1 MEIRPS
7 TLPYSPE
14 NTIEWL
20 EEYLTTNY
28 YKKPYDR
35 FMWWRN
41 YTPKYRPLH
50 SRKPLRDRIANGDF
64 DTSSF
69 KYEAQVSEHKLN
81 KMYIESK
88 GDMGVYSHNSAL
100 EANRRKRLLE
110 DFTKDEN
117 KKLED
122 LYLAFRDK
130 FGLSRELFE
139 EEIVNSDGELIEFY
153 DYIESKYK

>member
-1 MEIRPS
+1 MEVRPVS
-7 TLPYSPE
+7 LPYSPD
-14 NTIEWL
+14 NTLEWL

-28 YKKPYDR
+28 FKKPYDR

-41 YTPKYRPLH
+41 YTPRTKPLH
-50 SRKPLRDRIANGDF
+50 NRIPLRKRIINGDF

-81 KMYIESK
+81 RMFVEAK

-100 EANRRKRLLE
+100 EINRRKRLME

-122 LYLAFRDK
+122 LYLAFRDN
-130 FGLSRELFE
+130 FGLSRELYE
-139 EEIVNSDGELIEFY
+139 EEILNWDGELVEFY
-153 DYIESKYK
+153 DYIEKKYK

>member
-1 MEIRPS
+1 MEVRPVS
-7 TLPYSPE
+7 LPYRPD
-14 NTIEWL
+14 NTLEWL

-28 YKKPYDR
+28 FKKPYDR

-41 YTPKYRPLH
+41 YTPRTKPLH
-50 SRKPLRDRIANGDF
+50 NRIPLRKRIINGDF

-81 KMYIESK
+81 RMFVEAK

-100 EANRRKRLLE
+100 EINRRKRLME

-122 LYLAFRDK
+122 LYLAFRDN
-130 FGLSRELFE
+130 FGLSRELYE
-139 EEIVNSDGELIEFY
+139 EEILNWDGELVEFY
-153 DYIESKYK
+153 DYIEKKYK

>member
-1 MEIRPS
+1 MSPIS
-7 TLPYSPE
+7 LPYDPINSL
-14 NTIEWL
+14 EWL
-20 EEYLTTNY
+20 EEYLSTNY

-41 YTPKYRPLH
+41 YTPKCRPLH

-117 KKLED
+117 KKLLE
-122 LYLAFRDK
+122 LKNAFLLK
-130 FGLSRELFE
+130 FRITE
-139 EEIVNSDGELIEFY
+139 EQYEKEIINWDGELINFY
-153 DYIESKYK
+153 DFIEKNYT

>member
-1 MEIRPS
+1 MEVRPVS
-7 TLPYSPE
+7 LPYSPD
-14 NTIEWL
+14 NTLEWL

-28 YKKPYDR
+28 FKKPYDR

-41 YTPKYRPLH
+41 YTPRTKPLNN
-50 SRKPLRDRIANGDF
+50 RKPLRERITNGDF

-81 KMYIESK
+81 RMFVEAK

-100 EANRRKRLLE
+100 EINRRKRLME

-122 LYLAFRDK
+122 LYLAFRDN
-130 FGLSRELFE
+130 FGLSRELYE
-139 EEIVNSDGELIEFY
+139 EEILNWDGELVEFY
-153 DYIESKYK
+153 DYIEKKYK

>member
-1 MEIRPS
+1 MEVRPVS
-7 TLPYSPE
+7 LPYSPD
-14 NTIEWL
+14 NTLEWL

-28 YKKPYDR
+28 FKKPYDR

-41 YTPKYRPLH
+41 YTPRTKPLNN
-50 SRKPLRDRIANGDF
+50 RKPLRERITNGDF

-81 KMYIESK
+81 RMFVEAK

-100 EANRRKRLLE
+100 EINRRKRLME

-122 LYLAFRDK
+122 LYLAFRDN
-130 FGLSRELFE
+130 FGLSRKLYE
-139 EEIVNSDGELIEFY
+139 EEILNWDGELVEFY
-153 DYIESKYK
+153 DYIEKKYK

>member
-1 MEIRPS
+1 MEVRPVS
-7 TLPYSPE
+7 LPYSPD
-14 NTIEWL
+14 NTLEWL
-20 EEYLTTNY
+20 EEYLTINY
-28 YKKPYDR
+28 FKKPYDR

-41 YTPKYRPLH
+41 YTPRTKPLNN
-50 SRKPLRDRIANGDF
+50 RKPLRERITNGDF

-81 KMYIESK
+81 RMFVEAK

-100 EANRRKRLLE
+100 EINRRKRLME

-122 LYLAFRDK
+122 LYLAFRDN
-130 FGLSRELFE
+130 FGLSRELYE
-139 EEIVNSDGELIEFY
+139 EEILNWDGELVEFY
-153 DYIESKYK
+153 DYIEKKYK

>member
-1 MEIRPS
+1 MVA
-7 TLPYSPE
+7 LPYSPE
-14 NTIEWL
+14 HTLEWL
-20 EEYLTTNY
+20 EEYLSTNY

-35 FMWWRN
+35 FMWWRS
-41 YTPKYRPLH
+41 YTPKYSTLH
-50 SRKPLRDRIANGDF
+50 NRKPLRDRIANGDF

-69 KYEAQVSEHKLN
+69 KYEAEVSEHKLN
-81 KMYIESK
+81 QMYIEAK
-88 GDMGVYSHNSAL
+88 GDMGVYSHNSSL

-122 LYLAFRDK
+122 LYTAFRDC

-139 EEIVNSDGELIEFY
+139 EEVINFDGTLLEFY
-153 DYIESKYK
+153 DYIKNKY